1 MYTAIHILS
10 MVISV
15 LFNTYYGYKLGLT
28 KAKAALSSAF
38 SLALLYMTMLIIP
51 WVESGFKVFGAQ
63 NMVKTYA
70 FAPIIFIFVWLVFK
84 IDYRKVSDMHAIW
97 PMILHGISHLA
108 CIPEGCCGGYEYLE
122 GTKMY
127 NLAQALTGTNMIP
140 NQLFE
145 SIAAL
150 IIAAV
155 FFFIAWK
162 KKFNLNGKLFY
173 IMIIVYGINRFCWE
187 FLRNNNK
194 IVVFGKMTNAVSG
207 DFGLSDLAFYCIA
220 MITVGIAFLFAFHI
234 IDKKKAAA
242 EAKA

>member
-1 MYTAIHILS
+1 MYTLIHILS

-97 PMILHGISHLA
+97 PMILHGVSHLA

-150 IIAAV
+150 LIAAI

-162 KKFNLNGKLFY
+162 ILFKLFCKF
-173 IMIIVYGINRFCWE
+173 ISISVNI
-187 FLRNNNK
+187 L
-194 IVVFGKMTNAVSG
+194 
-207 DFGLSDLAFYCIA
+207 
-220 MITVGIAFLFAFHI
+220 H
-234 IDKKKAAA
+234 
-242 EAKA
+242 